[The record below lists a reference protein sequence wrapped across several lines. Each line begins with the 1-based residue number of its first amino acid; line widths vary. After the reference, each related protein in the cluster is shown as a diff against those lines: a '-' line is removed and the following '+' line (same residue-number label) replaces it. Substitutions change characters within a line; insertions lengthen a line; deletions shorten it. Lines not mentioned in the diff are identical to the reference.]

1 MPLPHSKILD
11 LLGDDPVGTENA
23 RAYAENAENAVSPLP
38 TPITAFRSFTASTR
52 AREHVHA
59 GAVSDEVVDHLT
71 RQEITTVTAQGNQE
85 ITTITA
91 ATITCFSCWG
101 SDFWQGSGV
110 TVCRRC
116 HPPAP
121 GAEAPT
127 SSRTHSDALR
137 PVEIDAGS
145 TAGTTPARTSG
156 VRGDAA

>member
-11 LLGDDPVGTENA
+11 LLGDDPVDTENA

-52 AREHVHA
+52 AREHVHT
-59 GAVSDEVVDHLT
+59 GAVSDEVVELLA
-71 RQEITTVTAQGNQE
+71 RQEITTVT
-85 ITTITA
+85 TTENVTVTA
-91 ATITCFSCWG
+91 ATITCYSCWG
-101 SDFWQGSGV
+101 SDFWTGTGA

-121 GAEAPT
+121 GAEVLT
-127 SSRTHSDALR
+127 SSGTGSGAPR
-137 PVEIDAGS
+137 PVKIEAGATSS
-145 TAGTTPARTSG
+145 TPGTRAHG

>member
-11 LLGDDPVGTENA
+11 LLEADPVETENT
-23 RAYAENAENAVSPLP
+23 RGYAENAENAVSPLP

-59 GAVSDEVVDHLT
+59 GAVSDGVVELLA

-85 ITTITA
+85 ITTVTA
-91 ATITCFSCWG
+91 APVTCFSCWG
-101 SDFWQGSGV
+101 SDFWQGTGAV
-110 TVCRRC
+110 VCRRC

-121 GAEAPT
+121 GAEVPT
-127 SSRTHSDALR
+127 SSRGGSDACT
-137 PVEIDAGS
+137 PVQIATGS
-145 TAGTTPARTSG
+145 RTATTPARTNG